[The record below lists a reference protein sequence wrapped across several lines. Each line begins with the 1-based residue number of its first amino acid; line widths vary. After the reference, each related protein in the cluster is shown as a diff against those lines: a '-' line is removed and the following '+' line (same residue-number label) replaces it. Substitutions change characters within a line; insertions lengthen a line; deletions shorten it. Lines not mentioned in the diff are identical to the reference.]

1 MQVNDHYNNHLGN
14 FYAWMIGDFVEK
26 QREQEAFFRENKI
39 TPFATNVA
47 IDLGAGHGLQS
58 VSLARLGFKVYAV
71 DFSEKL
77 LHELKQNKGD
87 LSIEPIQD
95 DLINFI
101 KNFGGKAELIVC
113 MGDTIT
119 HLESLQQVE
128 LLIVEIGNHLENHGK
143 VIFSFR
149 DLTSAIQHL
158 ARFIPVR
165 SDENRIL
172 TCFLEYFS
180 DHVLVHDILYEKQ
193 DGKWNQKISA
203 YPKLRLDAALIEV
216 LLAKYK
222 IQIIYAGLINRMVY
236 LIGEKIN

>member
-1 MQVNDHYNNHLGN
+1 MQVKDHYNNHLGN
-14 FYAWMIGDFVEK
+14 FYAWMMGDFVEK

-39 TPFATNVA
+39 MPSPANVA

-58 VSLARLGFKVYAV
+58 VSLARLGFSVHAV

-77 LHELKQNKGD
+77 LHDLQQNKGD

-101 KNFGGKAELIVC
+101 KNFGGKAALIVC
-113 MGDTIT
+113 MGDTVT
-119 HLESLQQVE
+119 HLENLQQVE
-128 LLIVEIGNHLENHGK
+128 LLIEEIANHLENQGK

-149 DLTSAIQHL
+149 DLTAAIQHE

-193 DGKWNQKISA
+193 DGKWNQKIGA
-203 YPKLRLDAALIEV
+203 YPKLRFDAALIEA
-216 LLAKYK
+216 LLTKHK
-222 IQIIYAGLINRMVY
+222 IQIIYSGLVNRMDY